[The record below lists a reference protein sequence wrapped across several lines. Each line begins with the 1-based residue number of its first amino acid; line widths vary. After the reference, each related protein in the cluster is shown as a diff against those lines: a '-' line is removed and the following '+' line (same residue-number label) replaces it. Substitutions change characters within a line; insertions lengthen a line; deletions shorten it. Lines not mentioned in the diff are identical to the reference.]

1 MGNCAG
7 IKGQQV
13 VTIPDK
19 DGDAKLQPGMQSWND
34 ILMQRYNND
43 EFKKRGPP
51 SKEDIYEMLST
62 RKLKSGLYLE
72 VRVHT
77 TVPIQGAYALTYDF
91 KYSS

>member
-1 MGNCAG
+1 
-7 IKGQQV
+7 
-13 VTIPDK
+13 
-19 DGDAKLQPGMQSWND
+19 MQSWND

-51 SKEDIYEMLST
+51 SKEDIYEMLSS

-77 TVPIQGAYALTYDF
+77 TVPISAAYDLTYDF
-91 KYSS
+91 KYSAQHTQWTEAKIRSKEHISKATEFEYSY